1 MSNEKKAVK
10 RTPEFDYKTIKSFE
24 DACKKENIDPEK
36 LPDVSMIPQEF
47 QKAIVN
53 MYKLYIIYKA
63 VNNGWIADY
72 DNGNQLKYYPWYR
85 VGSSGSGFVFS
96 FTFCIFGLSGTA
108 VGSRLCFES
117 SEKCEY
123 VAKQFTSLY
132 EQFLL
137 TK

>member
-1 MSNEKKAVK
+1 MKTKTSK
-10 RTPEFDYKTIKSFE
+10 FDFKTIKSFE
-24 DACKKENIDPEK
+24 DACKKENVDPA
-36 LPDVSMIPQEF
+36 LIPDVSMIPQEF

-96 FTFCIFGLSGTA
+96 DAGYYFVYSGTG
-108 VGSRLCFES
+108 VGSRLCTFS
-117 SEKCEY
+117 SEAALYIAKTFEQEY
-123 VAKQFTSLY
+123 K
-132 EQFLL
+132 EIFLI
-137 TK
+137 TQ